1 MSRHTSYLTAPNLV
15 SGSRVALAVAFVAVE
30 AAPVRVA
37 LLLVASFSD
46 FLDGWLARRAE
57 LTSRFGALLD
67 PVADRLFVMAV
78 VFTFVAEGHLSAW
91 HASALLFRDVLSL
104 IGWIVARNVRWLRAI
119 PFRARKAGKLVTA
132 LQFLALLSVLL
143 APSLVNA
150 LVLAA
155 FVVGVV
161 ATVDYTLMLW
171 RERDRD
177 EDRDEDCDHERAP
190 DAERDADRAAASSS
204 R

>member
-1 MSRHTSYLTAPNLV
+1 MRTNATYLTAPNIV

-30 AAPVRVA
+30 AAPMRVA
-37 LLLVASFSD
+37 LLVIASFSD

-78 VFTFVAEGHLSAW
+78 VLTFVAEAQLSAW
-91 HASALLFRDVLSL
+91 HAVALLFRDVMSL
-104 IGWIVARNVRWLRAI
+104 VGWFVARNVRWLRAI
-119 PFRARKAGKLVTA
+119 PFRARMAGKLVTA

-143 APSLVNA
+143 FPSLVNA
-150 LVLAA
+150 LVVSA

-177 EDRDEDCDHERAP
+177 RDGDRDGD
-190 DAERDADRAAASSS
+190 RDSDVDRDRAAATSAQ
-204 R
+204 

>member
-1 MSRHTSYLTAPNLV
+1 MSTNASYLTAPNIV

-37 LLLVASFSD
+37 LLLIASFSD

-78 VFTFVAEGHLSAW
+78 VFTFVAEAQLSAW
-91 HASALLFRDVLSL
+91 HAAALLFRDVMSL
-104 IGWIVARNVRWLRAI
+104 IGWFVARNVSWLRAI

-132 LQFLALLSVLL
+132 LQFLALLCVLVY
-143 APSLVNA
+143 PSLVNA

-155 FVVGVV
+155 FIVGVV
-161 ATVDYTLMLW
+161 ASVDYTLMLW

-177 EDRDEDCDHERAP
+177 RDQPATTSPR
-190 DAERDADRAAASSS
+190 
-204 R
+204 